1 MLVRLAFM
9 LAWLAFVAACSEQ
22 IGEDRQPVEQ
32 APAQTA
38 EQETPPPAPEPEP
51 APPPRPER
59 PTVEAASA
67 TIDWTAARADLAS
80 SSAGEDAA
88 GFQIQSGD
96 QAPPVPVL
104 IVPSSARPASASG
117 ETPRFRELPDG
128 YFAHYP
134 GDAYDVTV
142 SGTNEVFATGAGAAE
157 RDAATIRYQATA
169 SGAIVSLSR
178 YGADYMVEFECNGF
192 EGAAGEACIDED
204 EALEMARQLIIA
216 GSR

>member
-1 MLVRLAFM
+1 MLMRLAFM

-22 IGEDRQPVEQ
+22 IGEDRLPVDTTAAE
-32 APAQTA
+32 TA
-38 EQETPPPAPEPEP
+38 EQTPAPPVAEPEP

-67 TIDWTAARADLAS
+67 TIDWAAARADLAS
-80 SSAGEDAA
+80 ASAGEEAS

-104 IVPSSARPASASG
+104 IVPSSARPASATG

-142 SGTNEVFATGAGAAE
+142 SGTNEVFATGSGAGA
-157 RDAATIRYQATA
+157 RDPDTIRYQATA
-169 SGAIVSLSR
+169 SGAIVSLTR
-178 YGADYMVEFECNGF
+178 YGADYMVEFECNGL
-192 EGAAGEACIDED
+192 EGTAGEACIDED
-204 EALEMARQLIIA
+204 EALDVARQLIIA